1 MSSRGQEVRDGDRE
15 GGEGRAEEMD
25 FFIYFFQIFSST
37 GFHFPGSGGRGR
49 KCLPGSGPGEEGT
62 PLKDRLIAGR
72 FIASMEI
79 RVAVISIWKSR
90 NADSV
95 T

>member
-1 MSSRGQEVRDGDRE
+1 MGTGKGVRGGQRRWIYL
-15 GGEGRAEEMD
+15 
-25 FFIYFFQIFSST
+25 FFFFQIFSST